1 MYGAVREQLRA
12 TLEEIRGAGLY
23 KNERQLASPQ
33 SARIRTGGAG
43 EVLNFCANNYLG
55 LADHPSVVAAAKAA
69 LDEWGFG
76 MASVRFICG
85 TQTQHTALESR
96 LSWLLKTEAT
106 ILYSSCFDANGGL
119 FEVLLDEQDAVISDE
134 LNHASIIDGI
144 RLCKAQ
150 RYRYRNRDMSDLAT
164 QLGAASSARR
174 RLIVTDGVFSMDGY
188 LAPLREICDLAE
200 QHGAMVMVDD
210 SHAVGFVGAS
220 GAGTPEL
227 AGVQDRVDVVS
238 GTLGKAL
245 GGASGGYI
253 SARAEIVELL
263 RQRSR
268 PYLFSNAVAPSVVA
282 GSLAA
287 LDLIAGSSGG
297 PPGSG
302 NAAAGGVAAG
312 GDARAQLREN
322 TALFRRR
329 MLEEGFDVLP
339 GEHPI
344 APVMFGDAALAG
356 RIADAMLEHG
366 VYVIASSYPVVPQGK
381 ARIRVQLS
389 AAHSAADVETCV
401 AAFVSARS
409 AVG

>member
-1 MYGAVREQLRA
+1 MYGAVRDQLKS
-12 TLEEIRGAGLY
+12 TLTEIRDAGLY
-23 KNERQLASPQ
+23 KNERQLTSPQ
-33 SARIRTGGAG
+33 SAHVQSGGAD
-43 EVLNFCANNYLG
+43 VLNFCANNYLG

-69 LDEWGFG
+69 LDRWGFG

-85 TQTQHTALESR
+85 TQTQHTELESR
-96 LSWLLKTEAT
+96 LAAFLGQEAT
-106 ILYSSCFDANGGL
+106 ILYSSCFDANGGV
-119 FEVLLDEQDAVISDE
+119 FEVLLDENDAVISDE

-144 RLCKAQ
+144 RLCKAK
-150 RYRYRNRDMSDLAT
+150 RYRYKNRDMTSLT
-164 QLGAASSARR
+164 EQLEAASGARR

-188 LAPLREICDLAE
+188 LAPLADICDLAE
-200 QHGAMVMVDD
+200 KHDAMVMVDD
-210 SHAVGFVGAS
+210 SHAVGFVGAT

-227 AGVQDRVDVVS
+227 AGVQDRIDVIS

-287 LDLIAGSSGG
+287 LDL
-297 PPGSG
+297 
-302 NAAAGGVAAG
+302 VATSE
-312 GDARAQLREN
+312 DARAQLRTN
-322 TALFRRR
+322 TEQFRRR
-329 MLEEGFDVLP
+329 MGEEGFDVLP

-344 APVMFGDAALAG
+344 TPVMFGDAVVAG
-356 RIADAMLEHG
+356 KIADEMLRHG
-366 VYVIASSYPVVPQGK
+366 VYVIAFSYPVVPQGK

-389 AAHSAADVETCV
+389 AAHSEQDVETCV
-401 AAFVSARS
+401 RAFTAARESVT
-409 AVG
+409 